1 MCPCDIPIKSIPPS
15 QILSHQLPKQLLFF
29 FPHVRWNFIHLDPM
43 CLCNAV
49 ATQLAI
55 DEGMIGLAL
64 LGDSLQ
70 KKKRKFTH
78 RDLGKT
84 PLIQQYQI
92 RIYQLLVYLLSKH
105 TKLGISPPKKWI
117 WDSLLDRHWFIK
129 SGHGHLIWHD
139 FFVSGPKFM
148 VDSHGISVHPMN
160 DGPVGR
166 PSMNVVNPR
175 TTPPKKCQKGACC
188 NTRWYE

>member
-15 QILSHQLPKQLLFF
+15 QILSHQLPKKMLFF
-29 FPHVRWNFIHLDPM
+29 FPHVQWNVIHLDPM

-64 LGDSLQ
+64 FGFATTT
-70 KKKRKFTH
+70 KKKSKFTH

-92 RIYQLLVYLLSKH
+92 RIYQQLVYLWLKH
-105 TKLGISPPKKWI
+105 TKIGISPPKKWI
-117 WDSLLDRHWFIK
+117 LRFITWPT
-129 SGHGHLIWHD
+129 LIYKIW
-139 FFVSGPKFM
+139 S
-148 VDSHGISVHPMN
+148 
-160 DGPVGR
+160 R
-166 PSMNVVNPR
+166 PSHLARLSIRSKIYGGLSRNFGAPNER
-175 TTPPKKCQKGACC
+175 WARWEALNECCEPKNNAPEKMSK
-188 NTRWYE
+188 RYLL